1 MAKKEV
7 AEIIMRNVYSYK
19 DPQVREQLESYIL
32 GETNIA
38 PSGNDIRQKMSMY
51 QAYGFENMS
60 CFDENKNFI
69 DNEDG
74 EVLKRYTEL
83 MYKEAPDKL
92 SAQFQL
98 FSGKYSLYK
107 NLGFSKAFI
116 KEDFQK
122 TLLYTTRYWW
132 QTEKE
137 SVNKFIEN
145 YKDIANEY
153 IDEYDKVNGNA
164 AFAAGIILITKLAN
178 ENESSPIEKIG
189 NIFFGKKEK
198 IVEKLERFFYSILK
212 KRLKDKTVKRIL
224 ENDIKDPQID
234 KYYNEF
240 AQIKLVFTSEMHESI
255 LITKIIKEV
264 KMASNII
271 FQGVRIAA
279 MAEPVTFLYIH
290 NNDEQTM
297 KNIEELKLSDK
308 YKLDFCLERISN
320 GYYKYNEKYFY
331 KAIEESM
338 KLSPDYVKSIMKR
351 EIDEEDVMGSVLLSL
366 LLKNNYLTA
375 EEKAAYL
382 RKAENLLIKS
392 YSEMYMNKDVFTCEF
407 PEMGMGDFEFLRE
420 ENAVLNGIKI
430 AESGNAYKHRV
441 EANKISVSALSLIEY
456 STVARNAVEVTLK
469 ITGYMSY
476 LFHFIIN
483 YKCVCPVN
491 TENAYIRLYDKMRIS
506 FEDVCQGYLD
516 YRFSEE
522 ETEKKE
528 FLEFAHKY
536 EKEIYELLKNNSFE
550 IEDLKKF
557 INVLYKENNGFDYVE
572 LTNVFEKK
580 IKSVTSMVEDM
591 LKSKENE
598 VRPKIEELAG
608 AKSKITAD
616 TAMRLI
622 RIWDNDKIEKDLKAM
637 QDISKMVEYIENL
650 YTKTNDKNTPYAKEI
665 DYASVR
671 IKDSEEKISEKVM
684 KYFVSEYI
692 VLKDLYIIKGCKK
705 IQEIV
710 NIYDLRLLMKNIFDM
725 WIAEGSTTKYRN
737 LLLPLALTAGEA
749 QIPMIKK
756 QIDFWAD
763 NSKPGLATFAIQS
776 LCMNGSKMALLT
788 VDSMSR
794 KHKNKRVKRAALEAM
809 DIAAEAMGMSR
820 DELDDIIV
828 PDLGFGKDRTR
839 IFSYGEREFK
849 AVLDDKMEITL
860 FDNTGKQI
868 KSLPKA
874 SSKNNDNEDKAA
886 ECKEELK
893 NIKKQIKIVVESQK
907 LRIAKAV
914 IVGRKWSIEKWKEL
928 FIENPIMNSFATK
941 LVWEETDDKGNIIK
955 TFRYMEDGTFNTVDE
970 EEYELTNGTYILPLH
985 PADIDE
991 EELAAWT
998 EQLEDYEIV
1007 QPVDQL
1013 NIPVYILKDEELEER
1028 EITEFKTKKIYASTF
1043 KSAAN
1048 KLGFNME
1055 FAEYGECCGCTFL
1068 DESSNLKM
1076 FISTN
1081 NFYPGDYSTIISILK
1096 ISFISRESNSEVVLR
1111 KVPKK
1116 LISLAY
1122 LAGKMITEK
1131 AIENREE

>member
-1 MAKKEV
+1 MAKREV
-7 AEIIMRNVYSYK
+7 AEIILRNVYSYK

-92 SAQFQL
+92 STQFQL

-107 NLGFSKAFI
+107 KMGLSKVFV

-122 TLLYTTRYWW
+122 TLLYATRYWW
-132 QTEKE
+132 QTEKDA
-137 SVNKFIEN
+137 VDKFIEN
-145 YKDIANEY
+145 YKDIADEY
-153 IDEYDKVNGNA
+153 INEYDKVNGNA
-164 AFAAGIILITKLAN
+164 AFAVGILLIVKLIN
-178 ENESSPIEKIG
+178 EKNSNPIEKLG

-198 IVEKLERFFYSILK
+198 TVEKLERFFYSILK
-212 KRLKDKTVKRIL
+212 KRIKDKAIKRIL

-234 KYYNEF
+234 QYYNELDP
-240 AQIKLVFTSEMHESI
+240 IKLIFTSEMHEVI
-255 LITKIIKEV
+255 LISRIIKEI
-264 KMASNII
+264 KMTSNII
-271 FQGVRIAA
+271 FQGARIAA
-279 MAEPVTFLYIH
+279 MGEPVTFLYIH

-297 KNIEELKLSDK
+297 KNIAELKLSDK
-308 YKLDFCLERISN
+308 YKLDFCLERISSD
-320 GYYKYNEKYFY
+320 YRYNEKYFY
-331 KAIEESM
+331 KNIEESI
-338 KLSPDYVKSIMKR
+338 KISPEYVKSIMKR
-351 EIDEEDVMGSVLLSL
+351 EIDEEDIMGSILLSL

-382 RKAENLLIKS
+382 RKAENMLIKS
-392 YSEMYMNKDVFTCEF
+392 YKEMYTNQDVYGYEF
-407 PEMGMGDFEFLRE
+407 PEIGMEDFEFLRD
-420 ENAVLNGIKI
+420 ENAALNGIKI
-430 AESGNAYKHRV
+430 SEVGNAYKYRTQ
-441 EANKISVSALSLIEY
+441 ANKINVSALSLIEY
-456 STVARNAVEVTLK
+456 STIARNAVEVSLK
-469 ITGYMSY
+469 IKGYVRY

-483 YKCVCPVN
+483 YKCVCPIN

-536 EKEIYELLKNNSFE
+536 EKEIYELLKDNSFE

-572 LTNVFEKK
+572 LTSVFEKK
-580 IKSVTSMVEDM
+580 IKSITSMVEDI
-591 LKSKENE
+591 LKSKEKE
-598 VRPKIEELAG
+598 VRSKIEELAG

-622 RIWDNDKIEKDLKAM
+622 RIWDNDKIEKDLRNIENIAE
-637 QDISKMVEYIENL
+637 ITEYIENL

-665 DYASVR
+665 DYGSVR

-692 VLKDLYIIKGCKK
+692 VLKDLYIIKGCKR
-705 IQEIV
+705 IQEVV
-710 NIYDLRLLMKNIFDM
+710 NIFDLRLLMKSIFDM
-725 WIAEGSTTKYRN
+725 WVAEGSTTKYRN
-737 LLLPLALTAGEA
+737 ILLPLALTAGEA

-756 QIDFWAD
+756 QIDFWAE

-839 IFSYGEREFK
+839 IFNYGEREFK

-874 SSKNNDNEDKAA
+874 SAKNNDNEDMAA

-914 IVGRKWSIEKWKEL
+914 IVGRKWSIDKWKEL

-955 TFRYMEDGTFNTVDE
+955 TFRYMEDGTFNTVEE
-970 EEYELTNGTYILPLH
+970 EEYEVENGTYILPLH

-1013 NIPVYILKDEELEER
+1013 NIPVYILKDEELEEK
-1028 EITEFKTKKIYASTF
+1028 EISEFKTKKIYASTF

-1068 DESSNLKM
+1068 DESSNLRM

-1081 NFYPGDYSTIISILK
+1081 NFYPGDYSTVISILK

>member
-1 MAKKEV
+1 MAKREI

-32 GETNIA
+32 GETNTA
-38 PSGNDIRQKMSMY
+38 PSGNDIRQKISMY

-92 SAQFQL
+92 SSQFQL

-164 AFAAGIILITKLAN
+164 AFAAGIILITKLTN
-178 ENESSPIEKIG
+178 ENESSPMEKIG

-366 LLKNNYLTA
+366 LLKNNHLTE

-382 RKAENLLIKS
+382 RKAENLIIKL
-392 YSEMYMNKDVFTCEF
+392 YSEMYTNQDVYSYEF
-407 PEMGMGDFEFLRE
+407 PEIGMEDFEFLRD
-420 ENAVLNGIKI
+420 ENAALNGIKI
-430 AESGNAYKHRV
+430 AESGNAYNHRTK
-441 EANKISVSALSLIEY
+441 ANKINVSALSLIEY

-469 ITGYMSY
+469 ITGYISY

-491 TENAYIRLYDKMRIS
+491 TENVYTRLYDKMRIS
-506 FEDVCQGYLD
+506 FEDICQGYLD
-516 YRFSEE
+516 YRFREDE
-522 ETEKKE
+522 IEKKE

-536 EKEIYELLKNNSFE
+536 EKEVYELLKNNSFE

-557 INVLYKENNGFDYVE
+557 IEIFYGENNGFNYVE

-622 RIWDNDKIEKDLKAM
+622 RIWDNDKIEKDLRSMK
-637 QDISKMVEYIENL
+637 DIAEITEYIENL

-665 DYASVR
+665 NYGSVR
-671 IKDSEEKISEKVM
+671 VKDSEEKISEKVM

-705 IQEIV
+705 IQEVV
-710 NIYDLRLLMKNIFDM
+710 NIFDLRLLMKNIFDM
-725 WIAEGSTTKYRN
+725 WVAEGSTTKYRN
-737 LLLPLALTAGEA
+737 ILLPLALTAGET

-756 QIDFWAD
+756 QIDFWAE

-776 LCMNGSKMALLT
+776 LCMNGSKMALLI
-788 VDSMSR
+788 VDNMSR
-794 KHKNKRVKRAALEAM
+794 KHKNKRVKKAALEAM

-839 IFSYGEREFK
+839 IFNYGEREFK

-874 SSKNNDNEDKAA
+874 SAKNNDNEDMAA

-914 IVGRKWSIEKWKEL
+914 IVGRKWSINKWKEL

-1096 ISFISRESNSEVVLR
+1096 ISFISRESNGEVVLR

>member
-1 MAKKEV
+1 MARKEA
-7 AEIIMRNVYSYK
+7 AEIIMRNVYSYNE
-19 DPQVREQLESYIL
+19 PQLRDQLESYIF
-32 GETNIA
+32 GETNTA
-38 PSGNDIRQKMSMY
+38 PSGNDLRKKISIY
-51 QAYGFENMS
+51 QAYGFDQLG

-74 EVLKRYTEL
+74 EVLKRYVEL
-83 MYKEAPDKL
+83 LYKECPDKM
-92 SAQFQL
+92 STQFQV

-107 NLGFSKAFI
+107 KLGFSKAFI

-122 TLLYTTRYWW
+122 MLLYATRYWW

-137 SVNKFIEN
+137 LVNKFIEN
-145 YKDIANEY
+145 YKDIADEY
-153 IDEYDKVNGNA
+153 INEYDKVNGNA
-164 AFAAGIILITKLAN
+164 AFAAGMLLIAKLKK

-189 NIFFGKKEK
+189 NIFFGKKEN

-212 KRLKDKTVKRIL
+212 KRLKDKTVKGIL
-224 ENDIKDPQID
+224 ENDIKDVQIE
-234 KYYNEF
+234 KYYNKLD
-240 AQIKLVFTSEMHESI
+240 QIKLVFTSEMHEVI
-255 LITKIIKEV
+255 LINKIIREV

-279 MAEPVTFLYIH
+279 MAEPVSFLYIP
-290 NNDEQTM
+290 NNEEQTM
-297 KNIEELKLSDK
+297 KNIEGLKLSDK

-320 GYYKYNEKYFY
+320 DYRSNERYFY
-331 KAIEESM
+331 KVIEESM
-338 KLSPDYVKSIMKR
+338 KSSPEYVKSIMKR
-351 EIDEEDVMGSVLLSL
+351 EIDEEDVMGGILLSL
-366 LLKNNYLTA
+366 LIKNNYIDGA
-375 EEKAAYL
+375 EKKEYL
-382 RKAENLLIKS
+382 GKIEDILIKS
-392 YSEMYMNKDVFTCEF
+392 CSEMYTNKEVYEYEF
-407 PEMGMGDFEFLRE
+407 PDVGMEDFEFLRNE
-420 ENAVLNGIKI
+420 KAVLNGIKI
-430 AESGNAYKHRV
+430 SENGNAYKHRIK
-441 EANKISVSALSLIEY
+441 ANKINVSALSLIEY
-456 STVARNAVEVTLK
+456 STVARNAVRVVFK
-469 ITGYMSY
+469 MKGYIRY

-483 YKCVCPVN
+483 YKCVCPV
-491 TENAYIRLYDKMRIS
+491 ENENIYARLYEKLGVS
-506 FEDVCQGYLD
+506 FEDICQGYLD
-516 YRFSEE
+516 YRFREE
-522 ETEKKE
+522 EAEKKE

-536 EKEIYELLKNNSFE
+536 EVEIYELLKNNSFE
-550 IEDLKKF
+550 IDYLKSF
-557 INVLYKENNGFDYVE
+557 INILYKENNGFDYVE

-580 IKSVTSMVEDM
+580 IKSITSMVEDM
-591 LKSKENE
+591 LKSKESE
-598 VRPKIEELAG
+598 VRSKVEELAG

-637 QDISKMVEYIENL
+637 QNINEITEYIENL

-665 DYASVR
+665 DYANVR

-874 SSKNNDNEDKAA
+874 SAKNNDNEDMAA

-907 LRIAKAV
+907 LRMAKAV
-914 IVGRKWSIEKWKEL
+914 IIGRKWSIDKWKEL

-941 LVWEETDDKGNIIK
+941 LVWEEVDDKGNIIK
-955 TFRYMEDGTFNTVDE
+955 TFRYMEDGTFNTVNE
-970 EEYELTNGTYILPLH
+970 EEYELENGTYILPLH

-998 EQLEDYEIV
+998 EQLEDYEII

-1013 NIPVYILKDEELEER
+1013 NIPVYTLKDDELEEKD
-1028 EITEFKTKKIYASTF
+1028 ITEFKTKKIYASTF

-1055 FAEYGECCGCTFL
+1055 FAEYGECCGCTFI
-1068 DESSNLKM
+1068 DESSNIKM

-1096 ISFISRESNSEVVLR
+1096 ISFISRESNSEIVLR

-1122 LAGKMITEK
+1122 LAGNMITEK

>member
-1 MAKKEV
+1 MAKREA

-19 DPQVREQLESYIL
+19 EPQLREQLESYIL
-32 GETNIA
+32 GETNTA
-38 PSGNDIRQKMSMY
+38 PSGNDLRQKISMY
-51 QAYGFENMS
+51 QAYGFDQLG

-83 MYKEAPDKL
+83 LYKECPDKL
-92 SAQFQL
+92 STQFQL

-145 YKDIANEY
+145 YKEIANEY

-164 AFAAGIILITKLAN
+164 AFAAGIILITKLTN
-178 ENESSPIEKIG
+178 ENESSPMEKIG

-224 ENDIKDPQID
+224 ENDIKDSQID

-279 MAEPVTFLYIH
+279 MAEPATFLYVH

-320 GYYKYNEKYFY
+320 DYRYNEKYFY
-331 KAIEESM
+331 KTIEESM

-351 EIDEEDVMGSVLLSL
+351 EIDEEDVMGGILLSL
-366 LLKNNYLTA
+366 LIKNNYIDGA
-375 EEKAAYL
+375 EKKEYL
-382 RKAENLLIKS
+382 GKIENILIKS
-392 YSEMYMNKDVFTCEF
+392 YSEMYTNQDVYGYEF
-407 PEMGMGDFEFLRE
+407 PEIGMEDFEFLRG
-420 ENAVLNGIKI
+420 ENAALNGIKI
-430 AESGNAYKHRV
+430 SEVGNAYKYRTK
-441 EANKISVSALSLIEY
+441 ANKINVSALSLIEY
-456 STVARNAVEVTLK
+456 STVARNAVGVIFK
-469 ITGYMSY
+469 IKGYIRY

-483 YKCVCPVN
+483 YKCVCPVKN
-491 TENAYIRLYDKMRIS
+491 ENIYARLYEKLGVS

-516 YRFSEE
+516 YRFREDE
-522 ETEKKE
+522 IEKKE

-536 EKEIYELLKNNSFE
+536 EAEIYELLKNNFFE
-550 IEDLKKF
+550 IEDLKNF
-557 INVLYKENNGFDYVE
+557 INILYRENNGFNYVE

-598 VRPKIEELAG
+598 VRSKIEELAG

-637 QDISKMVEYIENL
+637 QDISKMIEYIESL

-665 DYASVR
+665 DYANVR

-868 KSLPKA
+868 KSLPKTSA
-874 SSKNNDNEDKAA
+874 KNNDNEDMAA

-893 NIKKQIKIVVESQK
+893 NIKKQIKTVVESQK

-914 IVGRKWSIEKWKEL
+914 IVGRKWSIDKWKEL

-941 LVWEETDDKGNIIK
+941 LVWEEIDDKGNIIK

-970 EEYELTNGTYILPLH
+970 EEYELENGTYILPLH

-998 EQLEDYEIV
+998 EQLEDYEII

-1013 NIPVYILKDEELEER
+1013 NIPVYTLKDEELEEK

-1055 FAEYGECCGCTFL
+1055 FAEYGECCGCTFI
-1068 DESSNLKM
+1068 DESSNIKM

-1081 NFYPGDYSTIISILK
+1081 NFYSGDYSTIISILK
-1096 ISFISRESNSEVVLR
+1096 ISFISRESNSEIVLR

-1122 LAGKMITEK
+1122 LAGNMITEK

>member
-1 MAKKEV
+1 MARKEA
-7 AEIIMRNVYSYK
+7 AEIIMRNVYSYNE
-19 DPQVREQLESYIL
+19 PQLRDQLESYIL
-32 GETNIA
+32 GETNTA
-38 PSGNDIRQKMSMY
+38 PSGNDLRKKISIY
-51 QAYGFENMS
+51 QAYGFDQLG

-74 EVLKRYTEL
+74 EVLKRYVEL
-83 MYKEAPDKL
+83 LYKECPDKM
-92 SAQFQL
+92 STQFQV
-98 FSGKYSLYK
+98 FVGKYSLYK
-107 NLGFSKAFI
+107 KLGFSKAFI

-122 TLLYTTRYWW
+122 MLLYATRYWW

-137 SVNKFIEN
+137 LVNKFIEN
-145 YKDIANEY
+145 YKDIADEY
-153 IDEYDKVNGNA
+153 INEYDKVNGNA
-164 AFAAGIILITKLAN
+164 AFAAGMLLIAKLKK

-189 NIFFGKKEK
+189 NIFFGKKEN

-212 KRLKDKTVKRIL
+212 KRLKDKTVKGIL
-224 ENDIKDPQID
+224 ENDIKDVQIE
-234 KYYNEF
+234 KYYNKLD
-240 AQIKLVFTSEMHESI
+240 QIKLVFTSEMHEVI
-255 LITKIIKEV
+255 LINKIIREV

-279 MAEPVTFLYIH
+279 MAEPVSFLYIP
-290 NNDEQTM
+290 NNEEQTM
-297 KNIEELKLSDK
+297 KNIEGLKLSDK

-320 GYYKYNEKYFY
+320 DYRSNERYFY
-331 KAIEESM
+331 KVIEESM
-338 KLSPDYVKSIMKR
+338 KSSPEYVKSIMKR
-351 EIDEEDVMGSVLLSL
+351 EIDEEDVMGGILLSL
-366 LLKNNYLTA
+366 LIKNNYIDGA
-375 EEKAAYL
+375 EKKEYL
-382 RKAENLLIKS
+382 GKIEDILIKS
-392 YSEMYMNKDVFTCEF
+392 CSEMYTNKEVYEYEF
-407 PEMGMGDFEFLRE
+407 PDVGMEDFEFLRNE
-420 ENAVLNGIKI
+420 KAVLNGIKI
-430 AESGNAYKHRV
+430 SENGNAYKHRV
-441 EANKISVSALSLIEY
+441 KANKINVSALSLIEY
-456 STVARNAVEVTLK
+456 STVARNAVRVVFK
-469 ITGYMSY
+469 MKGYIRY

-483 YKCVCPVN
+483 YKCVCPV
-491 TENAYIRLYDKMRIS
+491 ENENIYARLYEKLGVS
-506 FEDVCQGYLD
+506 FEDICQGYLD
-516 YRFSEE
+516 YRFREE
-522 ETEKKE
+522 EAEKKE

-536 EKEIYELLKNNSFE
+536 EAEIYELLKNNSFE
-550 IEDLKKF
+550 IDYLKSF
-557 INVLYKENNGFDYVE
+557 INILYKENNGFDYVE

-580 IKSVTSMVEDM
+580 IKSITSMVEDM
-591 LKSKENE
+591 LKSKESE
-598 VRPKIEELAG
+598 VRSKVEELAG

-637 QDISKMVEYIENL
+637 QNINEITEYIENL

-665 DYASVR
+665 DYANVR

-874 SSKNNDNEDKAA
+874 SAKNNDNEDMAA

-907 LRIAKAV
+907 LRMAKAV
-914 IVGRKWSIEKWKEL
+914 IIGRKWSIDKWKEL

-941 LVWEETDDKGNIIK
+941 LVWEEVDDKGNIIK

-970 EEYELTNGTYILPLH
+970 EEYELENGTYILPLH

-998 EQLEDYEIV
+998 EQLEDYEII

-1013 NIPVYILKDEELEER
+1013 NIPVYTLKDDELEEKD
-1028 EITEFKTKKIYASTF
+1028 ITEFKTKKIYASTF
-1043 KSAAN
+1043 KSATN

-1055 FAEYGECCGCTFL
+1055 FAEYGECYGCSFI
-1068 DESSNLKM
+1068 DESSNIKM

-1122 LAGKMITEK
+1122 LAGNMITEK

>member
-1 MAKKEV
+1 MAKREA

-19 DPQVREQLESYIL
+19 EPQLREQLESYIL
-32 GETNIA
+32 GETNTA
-38 PSGNDIRQKMSMY
+38 PSGNDLRQKISMY
-51 QAYGFENMS
+51 QAYGFDQLG

-83 MYKEAPDKL
+83 LYKECPDKL
-92 SAQFQL
+92 STQFQL

-145 YKDIANEY
+145 YKEIANEY

-164 AFAAGIILITKLAN
+164 AFAAGIILITKLTN
-178 ENESSPIEKIG
+178 ENESSPMEKIG

-224 ENDIKDPQID
+224 ENDIKDSQID

-279 MAEPVTFLYIH
+279 MAEPATFLYVH

-320 GYYKYNEKYFY
+320 DYRYNEKYFY
-331 KAIEESM
+331 KTIEESM

-351 EIDEEDVMGSVLLSL
+351 EIDEEDVMGGILLSL
-366 LLKNNYLTA
+366 LIKNNYIDGA
-375 EEKAAYL
+375 EKKEYL
-382 RKAENLLIKS
+382 GKIENILIKS
-392 YSEMYMNKDVFTCEF
+392 YSEMYTNQDVYGYEF
-407 PEMGMGDFEFLRE
+407 PEIGMEDFEFLRG
-420 ENAVLNGIKI
+420 ENAALNGIKI
-430 AESGNAYKHRV
+430 SEVGNAYKYRTK
-441 EANKISVSALSLIEY
+441 ANKINVSALSLIEY
-456 STVARNAVEVTLK
+456 STVARNAVGVIFK
-469 ITGYMSY
+469 IKGYIRY

-483 YKCVCPVN
+483 YKCVCPVKN
-491 TENAYIRLYDKMRIS
+491 ENIYARLYEKLGVS

-516 YRFSEE
+516 YRFREDE
-522 ETEKKE
+522 IEKKE

-536 EKEIYELLKNNSFE
+536 EAEIYELLKNNFFE
-550 IEDLKKF
+550 IEDLKNF
-557 INVLYKENNGFDYVE
+557 INILYRENNGFNYVE

-598 VRPKIEELAG
+598 VRSKIEELAG

-637 QDISKMVEYIENL
+637 QDISKMIEYIESL

-665 DYASVR
+665 DYANVR

-868 KSLPKA
+868 KSLPKTSA
-874 SSKNNDNEDKAA
+874 KNNDNEDMAA

-893 NIKKQIKIVVESQK
+893 NIKKQIKTVVESQK

-914 IVGRKWSIEKWKEL
+914 IVGRKWSIDKWKEL

-941 LVWEETDDKGNIIK
+941 LVWEEIDDKGNIIK

-970 EEYELTNGTYILPLH
+970 EEYELENGTYILPLH

-998 EQLEDYEIV
+998 EQLEDYEII

-1013 NIPVYILKDEELEER
+1013 NIPVYTLKDEELEEK

-1055 FAEYGECCGCTFL
+1055 FAEYGECCGCTFI
-1068 DESSNLKM
+1068 DESSNIKM

-1081 NFYPGDYSTIISILK
+1081 NFYSGDYSTIINILK
-1096 ISFISRESNSEVVLR
+1096 ISFISRESNNEIVLR

-1122 LAGKMITEK
+1122 LAGNMITEK

>member
-1 MAKKEV
+1 M
-7 AEIIMRNVYSYK
+7 
-19 DPQVREQLESYIL
+19 
-32 GETNIA
+32 
-38 PSGNDIRQKMSMY
+38 
-51 QAYGFENMS
+51 
-60 CFDENKNFI
+60 
-69 DNEDG
+69 
-74 EVLKRYTEL
+74 
-83 MYKEAPDKL
+83 
-92 SAQFQL
+92 
-98 FSGKYSLYK
+98 
-107 NLGFSKAFI
+107 
-116 KEDFQK
+116 
-122 TLLYTTRYWW
+122 
-132 QTEKE
+132 
-137 SVNKFIEN
+137 
-145 YKDIANEY
+145 
-153 IDEYDKVNGNA
+153 
-164 AFAAGIILITKLAN
+164 
-178 ENESSPIEKIG
+178 
-189 NIFFGKKEK
+189 
-198 IVEKLERFFYSILK
+198 
-212 KRLKDKTVKRIL
+212 
-224 ENDIKDPQID
+224 ENDIKDVQIE
-234 KYYNEF
+234 KYYNKLD
-240 AQIKLVFTSEMHESI
+240 QIKLVFTSEMHEVI
-255 LITKIIKEV
+255 LINKIIREV

-279 MAEPVTFLYIH
+279 MAEPVSFLYIP
-290 NNDEQTM
+290 NNEEQTM
-297 KNIEELKLSDK
+297 KNIEGLKLSDK

-320 GYYKYNEKYFY
+320 DYRSNERYFY
-331 KAIEESM
+331 KVIEESM
-338 KLSPDYVKSIMKR
+338 KSSPEYVKSIMKR
-351 EIDEEDVMGSVLLSL
+351 EIDEEDVMGGILLSL
-366 LLKNNYLTA
+366 LIKNNYIDGA
-375 EEKAAYL
+375 EKKEYL
-382 RKAENLLIKS
+382 GKIEDILIKS
-392 YSEMYMNKDVFTCEF
+392 CSEMYTNKEVYEYEF
-407 PEMGMGDFEFLRE
+407 PDVGMEDFEFLRNE
-420 ENAVLNGIKI
+420 KAMLNGIKI
-430 AESGNAYKHRV
+430 SENGNAYKHRV
-441 EANKISVSALSLIEY
+441 KANKINVSALSLIEY
-456 STVARNAVEVTLK
+456 STVARNAVRVVFK
-469 ITGYMSY
+469 MKGYIRY

-483 YKCVCPVN
+483 YKCVCPV
-491 TENAYIRLYDKMRIS
+491 ENENIYARLYVKLGVS
-506 FEDVCQGYLD
+506 FEDICQGYLD
-516 YRFSEE
+516 YRFREE
-522 ETEKKE
+522 EAEKKE

-536 EKEIYELLKNNSFE
+536 EAEIYELLKNNSFE
-550 IEDLKKF
+550 IDYLKSF
-557 INVLYKENNGFDYVE
+557 INILYKENNGFDYVE

-580 IKSVTSMVEDM
+580 IKSITSMVEDM
-591 LKSKENE
+591 LKSKESE
-598 VRPKIEELAG
+598 VRSKVEELAG

-637 QDISKMVEYIENL
+637 QNINEITEYIENL

-665 DYASVR
+665 DYANVR

-874 SSKNNDNEDKAA
+874 SAKNNDNEDMAA

-907 LRIAKAV
+907 LRMAKAV
-914 IVGRKWSIEKWKEL
+914 IIGRKWSIDKWKEL

-941 LVWEETDDKGNIIK
+941 LVWEEVDDKGNIIK

-970 EEYELTNGTYILPLH
+970 EEYELENGTYILPLH

-998 EQLEDYEIV
+998 EQLEDYEII

-1013 NIPVYILKDEELEER
+1013 NIPVYTLKDDELEEKD
-1028 EITEFKTKKIYASTF
+1028 ITEFKTKKIYASTF
-1043 KSAAN
+1043 KSATN

-1055 FAEYGECCGCTFL
+1055 FAEYGECYGCSFI
-1068 DESSNLKM
+1068 DESSNIKM

-1122 LAGKMITEK
+1122 LAGNMITEK

>member
-1 MAKKEV
+1 MAKREA

-19 DPQVREQLESYIL
+19 EPQLREQLESYIL
-32 GETNIA
+32 GETNTA
-38 PSGNDIRQKMSMY
+38 PSGNDLRQKISMY
-51 QAYGFENMS
+51 QAYGFDQLG

-83 MYKEAPDKL
+83 LYKECPDKL
-92 SAQFQL
+92 STQFQL

-145 YKDIANEY
+145 YKEIANEY

-164 AFAAGIILITKLAN
+164 AFAAGIILITKLTN
-178 ENESSPIEKIG
+178 ENESSPMEKIG

-198 IVEKLERFFYSILK
+198 IVEKLERFFYSSLK

-224 ENDIKDPQID
+224 ENDIKDSQID

-279 MAEPVTFLYIH
+279 MAEPATFLYVH

-320 GYYKYNEKYFY
+320 DYRYNEKYFY
-331 KAIEESM
+331 KTIEESM

-351 EIDEEDVMGSVLLSL
+351 EIDEEDVMGGILLSL
-366 LLKNNYLTA
+366 LIKNNYIDGA
-375 EEKAAYL
+375 EKKEYL
-382 RKAENLLIKS
+382 GKIENILIKS
-392 YSEMYMNKDVFTCEF
+392 YSEMYTNQDVYGYEF
-407 PEMGMGDFEFLRE
+407 PEIGMEDFEFLRG
-420 ENAVLNGIKI
+420 ENAALNGIKI
-430 AESGNAYKHRV
+430 SEVGNAYKYRTK
-441 EANKISVSALSLIEY
+441 ANKINVSALSLIEY
-456 STVARNAVEVTLK
+456 STVARNAVGVIFK
-469 ITGYMSY
+469 IKGYIRY

-483 YKCVCPVN
+483 YKCVCPVKN
-491 TENAYIRLYDKMRIS
+491 ENIYARLYEKLGVS

-516 YRFSEE
+516 YRFREDE
-522 ETEKKE
+522 IEKKE

-536 EKEIYELLKNNSFE
+536 EAEIYELLKNNFFE
-550 IEDLKKF
+550 IEDLKNF
-557 INVLYKENNGFDYVE
+557 INILYRENNGFNYVE

-598 VRPKIEELAG
+598 VRSKIEELAG

-637 QDISKMVEYIENL
+637 QDISKMIEYIESL

-665 DYASVR
+665 DYANVR

-868 KSLPKA
+868 KSLPKTSA
-874 SSKNNDNEDKAA
+874 KNNDNEDMAA

-893 NIKKQIKIVVESQK
+893 NIKKQIKTVVESQK

-914 IVGRKWSIEKWKEL
+914 IVGRKWSIDKWKEL

-941 LVWEETDDKGNIIK
+941 LVWEEIDDKGNIIK

-970 EEYELTNGTYILPLH
+970 EEYELENGTYILPLH

-998 EQLEDYEIV
+998 EQLEDYEII

-1013 NIPVYILKDEELEER
+1013 NIPVYTLKDEELEEK

-1055 FAEYGECCGCTFL
+1055 FAEYGECCGCTFI
-1068 DESSNLKM
+1068 DESSNIKM

-1081 NFYPGDYSTIISILK
+1081 NFYSGDYSTIISILK
-1096 ISFISRESNSEVVLR
+1096 ISFISRESNSEIVLR

-1122 LAGKMITEK
+1122 LAGNMITEK

>member
-1 MAKKEV
+1 MK
-7 AEIIMRNVYSYK
+7 
-19 DPQVREQLESYIL
+19 
-32 GETNIA
+32 
-38 PSGNDIRQKMSMY
+38 
-51 QAYGFENMS
+51 
-60 CFDENKNFI
+60 
-69 DNEDG
+69 
-74 EVLKRYTEL
+74 
-83 MYKEAPDKL
+83 
-92 SAQFQL
+92 
-98 FSGKYSLYK
+98 
-107 NLGFSKAFI
+107 
-116 KEDFQK
+116 
-122 TLLYTTRYWW
+122 
-132 QTEKE
+132 
-137 SVNKFIEN
+137 
-145 YKDIANEY
+145 
-153 IDEYDKVNGNA
+153 
-164 AFAAGIILITKLAN
+164 
-178 ENESSPIEKIG
+178 SSPE
-189 NIFFGKKEK
+189 
-198 IVEKLERFFYSILK
+198 
-212 KRLKDKTVKRIL
+212 
-224 ENDIKDPQID
+224 
-234 KYYNEF
+234 
-240 AQIKLVFTSEMHESI
+240 
-255 LITKIIKEV
+255 
-264 KMASNII
+264 
-271 FQGVRIAA
+271 
-279 MAEPVTFLYIH
+279 
-290 NNDEQTM
+290 
-297 KNIEELKLSDK
+297 
-308 YKLDFCLERISN
+308 
-320 GYYKYNEKYFY
+320 
-331 KAIEESM
+331 
-338 KLSPDYVKSIMKR
+338 YVKSIMKR
-351 EIDEEDVMGSVLLSL
+351 EIDEEDVMGGILLSL
-366 LLKNNYLTA
+366 LIKNNYIDGA
-375 EEKAAYL
+375 EKKEYL
-382 RKAENLLIKS
+382 GKIEDILIKS
-392 YSEMYMNKDVFTCEF
+392 CSEMYTNKEVYEYEF
-407 PEMGMGDFEFLRE
+407 PDVGMEDFEFLRNE
-420 ENAVLNGIKI
+420 KAVLNGIKI
-430 AESGNAYKHRV
+430 SENGNAYKHRV
-441 EANKISVSALSLIEY
+441 KANKINVSALSLIEY
-456 STVARNAVEVTLK
+456 STVARNAVRVVFK
-469 ITGYMSY
+469 MKGYIRY

-483 YKCVCPVN
+483 YKCVCPAKN
-491 TENAYIRLYDKMRIS
+491 ENIYARLYEKLGIS
-506 FEDVCQGYLD
+506 FEDICQGYLD
-516 YRFSEE
+516 YRFREE
-522 ETEKKE
+522 EAEKKE

-536 EKEIYELLKNNSFE
+536 EAEIYELLKNNSFE
-550 IEDLKKF
+550 IDYLKSF
-557 INVLYKENNGFDYVE
+557 INILYKENNGFDYVE

-580 IKSVTSMVEDM
+580 IKSITSMVEDM

-598 VRPKIEELAG
+598 VRSKVEELAG

-637 QDISKMVEYIENL
+637 QNINEITEYIENL

-665 DYASVR
+665 DYANVR

-849 AVLDDKMEITL
+849 AILDDKMEITL
-860 FDNTGKQI
+860 FDNNGKQI

-874 SSKNNDNEDKAA
+874 SAKNNDNEDMAA

-907 LRIAKAV
+907 LRMAKAV
-914 IVGRKWSIEKWKEL
+914 IIGRKWSIDKWKEL

-941 LVWEETDDKGNIIK
+941 LVWEEVDDKGNIIK

-970 EEYELTNGTYILPLH
+970 EEYELENGTYILPLH

-998 EQLEDYEIV
+998 EQLEDYEII

-1013 NIPVYILKDEELEER
+1013 NIPVYTLKDDELEEKD
-1028 EITEFKTKKIYASTF
+1028 ITEFKTKKIYASTF

-1055 FAEYGECCGCTFL
+1055 FAEYGECCGCTFI
-1068 DESSNLKM
+1068 DESSNIKM

-1096 ISFISRESNSEVVLR
+1096 ISFISRESNSEIVLR

-1122 LAGKMITEK
+1122 LAGNMITEK

>member
-1 MAKKEV
+1 M
-7 AEIIMRNVYSYK
+7 
-19 DPQVREQLESYIL
+19 
-32 GETNIA
+32 
-38 PSGNDIRQKMSMY
+38 
-51 QAYGFENMS
+51 
-60 CFDENKNFI
+60 
-69 DNEDG
+69 
-74 EVLKRYTEL
+74 
-83 MYKEAPDKL
+83 
-92 SAQFQL
+92 
-98 FSGKYSLYK
+98 
-107 NLGFSKAFI
+107 
-116 KEDFQK
+116 
-122 TLLYTTRYWW
+122 LLYATRYWW

-137 SVNKFIEN
+137 LVNKFIEN
-145 YKDIANEY
+145 YKDIADEY
-153 IDEYDKVNGNA
+153 INEYDKVNGNA
-164 AFAAGIILITKLAN
+164 AFAAGMLLIAKLKK

-189 NIFFGKKEK
+189 NIFFGKKEN

-212 KRLKDKTVKRIL
+212 KRLKDKTVKGIL
-224 ENDIKDPQID
+224 ENDIKDVQIE
-234 KYYNEF
+234 KYYNKLD
-240 AQIKLVFTSEMHESI
+240 QIKLVFTSEMHEVI
-255 LITKIIKEV
+255 LINKIIREV

-279 MAEPVTFLYIH
+279 MAEPVSFLYIP
-290 NNDEQTM
+290 NNEEQTM
-297 KNIEELKLSDK
+297 KNIEGLKLSDK

-320 GYYKYNEKYFY
+320 DYRSNERYFY
-331 KAIEESM
+331 KVIEESM
-338 KLSPDYVKSIMKR
+338 KSSPEYVKSIMKR
-351 EIDEEDVMGSVLLSL
+351 EIDEEDVMGGILLSL
-366 LLKNNYLTA
+366 LIKNNYIDGA
-375 EEKAAYL
+375 EKKEYL
-382 RKAENLLIKS
+382 GKIEDILIKS
-392 YSEMYMNKDVFTCEF
+392 CSEMYTNKEVYEYEF
-407 PEMGMGDFEFLRE
+407 PDVGMEDFEFLRNE
-420 ENAVLNGIKI
+420 KAVLNGIKI
-430 AESGNAYKHRV
+430 SENGNAYKHRIK
-441 EANKISVSALSLIEY
+441 ANKINVSALSLIEY
-456 STVARNAVEVTLK
+456 STVARNAVRVVFK
-469 ITGYMSY
+469 MKGYIRY

-483 YKCVCPVN
+483 YKCVCPV
-491 TENAYIRLYDKMRIS
+491 ENENIYARLYEKLGVS
-506 FEDVCQGYLD
+506 FEDICQGYLD
-516 YRFSEE
+516 YRFREE
-522 ETEKKE
+522 EAEKKE

-536 EKEIYELLKNNSFE
+536 EVEIYELLKNNSFE
-550 IEDLKKF
+550 IDYLKSF
-557 INVLYKENNGFDYVE
+557 INILYKENNGFDYVE

-580 IKSVTSMVEDM
+580 IKSITSMVEDM

-598 VRPKIEELAG
+598 VRSKVEELAG

-637 QDISKMVEYIENL
+637 QNINEITEYIENL

-665 DYASVR
+665 DYANVR

-874 SSKNNDNEDKAA
+874 SAKNNDNEDMAA

-907 LRIAKAV
+907 LRMAKAV
-914 IVGRKWSIEKWKEL
+914 IIGRKWSIDKWKEL

-941 LVWEETDDKGNIIK
+941 LVWEEVDDKGNIIK

-970 EEYELTNGTYILPLH
+970 EEYELENGTYILPLH

-1013 NIPVYILKDEELEER
+1013 NIPVYTLKDDELEEKD
-1028 EITEFKTKKIYASTF
+1028 ITEFKTKKIYASTF

-1055 FAEYGECCGCTFL
+1055 FAEYGECCGCTFI
-1068 DESSNLKM
+1068 DESSNIKM

-1096 ISFISRESNSEVVLR
+1096 ISFISRESNSEIVLR

-1122 LAGKMITEK
+1122 LAGNMITEK

>member
-1 MAKKEV
+1 M
-7 AEIIMRNVYSYK
+7 
-19 DPQVREQLESYIL
+19 
-32 GETNIA
+32 
-38 PSGNDIRQKMSMY
+38 
-51 QAYGFENMS
+51 
-60 CFDENKNFI
+60 
-69 DNEDG
+69 
-74 EVLKRYTEL
+74 
-83 MYKEAPDKL
+83 
-92 SAQFQL
+92 
-98 FSGKYSLYK
+98 
-107 NLGFSKAFI
+107 
-116 KEDFQK
+116 
-122 TLLYTTRYWW
+122 LLYATRYWW

-137 SVNKFIEN
+137 LVNKFIEN
-145 YKDIANEY
+145 YKDIADEY
-153 IDEYDKVNGNA
+153 INEYDKVNGNA
-164 AFAAGIILITKLAN
+164 AFAAGMLLIAKLKK

-189 NIFFGKKEK
+189 NIFFGKKEN

-212 KRLKDKTVKRIL
+212 KRLKDKTVKGIL
-224 ENDIKDPQID
+224 ENDIKDVQIE
-234 KYYNEF
+234 KYYNKLD
-240 AQIKLVFTSEMHESI
+240 QIKLVFTSEMHEVI
-255 LITKIIKEV
+255 LINKIIREV

-279 MAEPVTFLYIH
+279 MAEPVSFLYIP
-290 NNDEQTM
+290 NNEEQTM
-297 KNIEELKLSDK
+297 KNIEGLKLSDK

-320 GYYKYNEKYFY
+320 DYRSNERYFY
-331 KAIEESM
+331 KVIEESM
-338 KLSPDYVKSIMKR
+338 KSSPEYVKSIMKR
-351 EIDEEDVMGSVLLSL
+351 EIDEEDVMGGILLSL
-366 LLKNNYLTA
+366 LIKNNYIDGA
-375 EEKAAYL
+375 EKKEYL
-382 RKAENLLIKS
+382 GKIEDILIKS
-392 YSEMYMNKDVFTCEF
+392 CSEMYTNKEVYEYEF
-407 PEMGMGDFEFLRE
+407 PDVGMEDFEFLRNE
-420 ENAVLNGIKI
+420 KAMLNGIKI
-430 AESGNAYKHRV
+430 SENGNAYKHRIK
-441 EANKISVSALSLIEY
+441 ANKINVSALSLIEY
-456 STVARNAVEVTLK
+456 STVARNAVRVVFK
-469 ITGYMSY
+469 MKGYIRY

-483 YKCVCPVN
+483 YKCVCPV
-491 TENAYIRLYDKMRIS
+491 ENENIYARLYEKLGVS
-506 FEDVCQGYLD
+506 FEDICQGYLD
-516 YRFSEE
+516 YRFREE
-522 ETEKKE
+522 EAEKKE

-536 EKEIYELLKNNSFE
+536 EAEIYELLKNNSFE
-550 IEDLKKF
+550 IDYLKSF
-557 INVLYKENNGFDYVE
+557 INILYKENNGFDYVE

-580 IKSVTSMVEDM
+580 IKSITSMVEDM
-591 LKSKENE
+591 LKSKESE
-598 VRPKIEELAG
+598 VRSKVEELAG

-637 QDISKMVEYIENL
+637 QNINEITEYIENL

-665 DYASVR
+665 DYANVR

-874 SSKNNDNEDKAA
+874 SAKNNDNEDMAA

-907 LRIAKAV
+907 LRMAKAV
-914 IVGRKWSIEKWKEL
+914 IIGRKWSIDKWKEL

-941 LVWEETDDKGNIIK
+941 LVWEEVDDKGNIIK

-970 EEYELTNGTYILPLH
+970 EEYELENGTYILPLH

-998 EQLEDYEIV
+998 EQLEDYEII

-1013 NIPVYILKDEELEER
+1013 NIPVYTLKDDELEEKD
-1028 EITEFKTKKIYASTF
+1028 ITEFKTKKIYASTF
-1043 KSAAN
+1043 KSATN

-1055 FAEYGECCGCTFL
+1055 FAEYGECYGCSFI
-1068 DESSNLKM
+1068 DESSNIKM

-1122 LAGKMITEK
+1122 LAGNMITEK

>member
-1 MAKKEV
+1 MAKREA

-19 DPQVREQLESYIL
+19 EPQLREQLESYIL
-32 GETNIA
+32 GETNTA
-38 PSGNDIRQKMSMY
+38 PSGNDLRQKISMY
-51 QAYGFENMS
+51 QAYGFDQLG

-83 MYKEAPDKL
+83 LYKECPDKL
-92 SAQFQL
+92 STQFQL

-107 NLGFSKAFI
+107 NLGFTKVFI

-122 TLLYTTRYWW
+122 TLLYITRYWW

-145 YKDIANEY
+145 YKEIANEY
-153 IDEYDKVNGNA
+153 VDEYDKVNGNA
-164 AFAAGIILITKLAN
+164 AFAAGIILITKLTN
-178 ENESSPIEKIG
+178 ENESSPMEKIG

-198 IVEKLERFFYSILK
+198 IVEKLERFFYSLLK
-212 KRLKDKTVKRIL
+212 KRLKDKTIKRIL
-224 ENDIKDPQID
+224 ENDIKDPQIE

-240 AQIKLVFTSEMHESI
+240 PQIKLVFTSEMHESI

-279 MAEPVTFLYIH
+279 MGEPTSFLYVH

-308 YKLDFCLERISN
+308 YKLDLCLERISN
-320 GYYKYNEKYFY
+320 DYRYNEKYFY
-331 KAIEESM
+331 KTIEESM
-338 KLSPDYVKSIMKR
+338 KLSLDYVKSIMKR
-351 EIDEEDVMGSVLLSL
+351 EIDEEDVMGGILLSL
-366 LLKNNYLTA
+366 LIKNNYIDGA
-375 EEKAAYL
+375 EKKEYL
-382 RKAENLLIKS
+382 DKIENILIKS
-392 YSEMYMNKDVFTCEF
+392 YSEMYTNNDVYGYEF
-407 PEMGMGDFEFLRE
+407 PEIGMEDFEFLRNE
-420 ENAVLNGIKI
+420 KAVLDGIKI
-430 AESGNAYKHRV
+430 SEIGNAYKYRIK
-441 EANKISVSALSLIEY
+441 ANKVNVSALSLIEY
-456 STVARNAVEVTLK
+456 STVARNAVGVIFK
-469 ITGYMSY
+469 IKGYTRY
-476 LFHFIIN
+476 FFHFIAN
-483 YKCVCPVN
+483 YKCTCPVKN
-491 TENAYIRLYDKMRIS
+491 ENIYMRLYEKLGIS
-506 FEDVCQGYLD
+506 FEDICQEYLD
-516 YRFSEE
+516 YRFREDE
-522 ETEKKE
+522 AEKKE

-536 EKEIYELLKNNSFE
+536 EAEIYELLKNNSFE
-550 IEDLKKF
+550 IEDLKNF
-557 INVLYKENNGFDYVE
+557 INILYKENNGFNYVE

-580 IKSVTSMVEDM
+580 IKSITSMVEDM

-616 TAMRLI
+616 TAMLLI
-622 RIWDNDKIEKDLKAM
+622 RVWDNDKIEKDLKAM
-637 QDISKMVEYIENL
+637 EDISKMVEYIESL

-665 DYASVR
+665 DYANVR

-710 NIYDLRLLMKNIFDM
+710 NIYDLRLLIKNIFDM
-725 WIAEGSTTKYRN
+725 WVAEGSTAKYKN
-737 LLLPLALTAGEA
+737 LLLPLALTAGGT

-788 VDSMSR
+788 VDSMSK

-809 DIAAEAMGMSR
+809 DIAAEAMGISR

-849 AVLDDKMEITL
+849 AVLADKMEIAL

-874 SSKNNDNEDKAA
+874 SAKNNDNEDMVA

-893 NIKKQIKIVVESQK
+893 NIKKQIKTVVESQK

-914 IVGRKWSIEKWKEL
+914 IVGRKWSIDKWKEL

-941 LVWEETDDKGNIIK
+941 LVWEEIDDKGNIIK

-970 EEYELTNGTYILPLH
+970 EEYELENGTYILPLH

-998 EQLEDYEIV
+998 EQLEDYEII

-1013 NIPVYILKDEELEER
+1013 NIPVYTLKDEELEEK
-1028 EITEFKTKKIYASTF
+1028 EITEFKTKKIYTSTF

-1055 FAEYGECCGCTFL
+1055 FTEYGECCGCTFL
-1068 DESSNLKM
+1068 DESSNLKI

-1081 NFYPGDYSTIISILK
+1081 NFYSGDYSTIISILK

>member
-1 MAKKEV
+1 MARKEA

-19 DPQVREQLESYIL
+19 EPQLKEQIESYIL
-32 GETNIA
+32 GETNTA
-38 PSGNDIRQKMSMY
+38 PSGNDLRQKISMY
-51 QAYGFENMS
+51 QAYGFDQLG

-83 MYKEAPDKL
+83 LYKECPDKL
-92 SAQFQL
+92 STQFQL

-107 NLGFSKAFI
+107 KLGFSKAFI

-137 SVNKFIEN
+137 SVDKFIEN
-145 YKDIANEY
+145 YKDIADEY
-153 IDEYDKVNGNA
+153 INEYDKVNGNA
-164 AFAAGIILITKLAN
+164 AFAAGIILITKLVN
-178 ENESSPIEKIG
+178 ENESTPMEKIG

-198 IVEKLERFFYSILK
+198 VVEKLERFFYSILK

-224 ENDIKDPQID
+224 ENDIRDTQID
-234 KYYNEF
+234 KYYNEVV
-240 AQIKLVFTSEMHESI
+240 QIKLVFTSEMHETI
-255 LITKIIKEV
+255 LINKIIKEI

-271 FQGVRIAA
+271 FQGIRIAA
-279 MAEPVTFLYIH
+279 MAEPVTFLYVH

-320 GYYKYNEKYFY
+320 DYRHNEKYFY
-331 KAIEESM
+331 KVIEESM

-351 EIDEEDVMGSVLLSL
+351 EIDEEDIMGGILLSL
-366 LLKNNYLTA
+366 LIKNNYIDGA
-375 EEKAAYL
+375 EKKEYL
-382 RKAENLLIKS
+382 GKIENLLIKS
-392 YSEMYMNKDVFTCEF
+392 YSEIYTNKEVYGYEF
-407 PEMGMGDFEFLRE
+407 PEIGMEDFEFLRNE
-420 ENAVLNGIKI
+420 KAVLDGIKI
-430 AESGNAYKHRV
+430 SESGSAYKYRAK
-441 EANKISVSALSLIEY
+441 ANKINVSALSLIEY
-456 STVARNAVEVTLK
+456 STVARNAVGVIFK
-469 ITGYMSY
+469 MKGYIRY

-483 YKCVCPVN
+483 YKCVCPVKN
-491 TENAYIRLYDKMRIS
+491 ENVYTRLYEKLGVS
-506 FEDVCQGYLD
+506 FEDICQGYLD
-516 YRFSEE
+516 YRFREDAI
-522 ETEKKE
+522 EKDE

-536 EKEIYELLKNNSFE
+536 EKEIYELLKNNFFE
-550 IEDLKKF
+550 IESLKDF
-557 INVLYKENNGFDYVE
+557 INILYKENNGFDYVE

-598 VRPKIEELAG
+598 VRSKIEELAG

-637 QDISKMVEYIENL
+637 EDINKVTEYIENL

-665 DYASVR
+665 DYGNVR

-737 LLLPLALTAGEA
+737 LLLPLALTAGET

-756 QIDFWAD
+756 QIDFWAE

-794 KHKNKRVKRAALEAM
+794 KHKNKRVKKAALEAM

-874 SSKNNDNEDKAA
+874 SAKNNDNEDMAA

-893 NIKKQIKIVVESQK
+893 NIKKQIKIVIESQK

-914 IVGRKWSIEKWKEL
+914 IIGRKWSIDKWKEL

-941 LVWEETDDKGNIIK
+941 LVWEEADSKGNIIK

-970 EEYELTNGTYILPLH
+970 EEYKLENGTYILPLH

-1013 NIPVYILKDEELEER
+1013 NIPVYTLKDEELEEK

-1055 FAEYGECCGCTFL
+1055 FAEYGECCGCTFI
-1068 DESSNLKM
+1068 DESSNIKM

-1096 ISFISRESNSEVVLR
+1096 ISFISRESNSEIILR

-1122 LAGKMITEK
+1122 LAGNMITEK

>member
-1 MAKKEV
+1 MAKREA

-19 DPQVREQLESYIL
+19 EPQLREQLESYIL
-32 GETNIA
+32 GETNTA
-38 PSGNDIRQKMSMY
+38 PSGNDLRQKISMY
-51 QAYGFENMS
+51 QAYGFDQLG

-83 MYKEAPDKL
+83 LYKECPDKL
-92 SAQFQL
+92 STQFQL

-145 YKDIANEY
+145 YKEIANEY

-164 AFAAGIILITKLAN
+164 AFAAGIILITKLTN
-178 ENESSPIEKIG
+178 ENESSPMEKIG

-224 ENDIKDPQID
+224 ENDIKDSQID

-279 MAEPVTFLYIH
+279 MAEPATFLYVH

-320 GYYKYNEKYFY
+320 DYRYNEKYFY
-331 KAIEESM
+331 KTIEESM

-351 EIDEEDVMGSVLLSL
+351 EIDEEDVMGGILLSL
-366 LLKNNYLTA
+366 LIKNNYIDGA
-375 EEKAAYL
+375 EKKEYL
-382 RKAENLLIKS
+382 GKIENILIKS
-392 YSEMYMNKDVFTCEF
+392 YSEMYTNQDVYGYEF
-407 PEMGMGDFEFLRE
+407 PEIGMEDFEFLRG
-420 ENAVLNGIKI
+420 ENAALNGIKI
-430 AESGNAYKHRV
+430 SEVGNAYKYRTK
-441 EANKISVSALSLIEY
+441 ANKINVSALSLIEY
-456 STVARNAVEVTLK
+456 STVARNAVGVIFK
-469 ITGYMSY
+469 IKGYIRY

-483 YKCVCPVN
+483 YKCVCPVKN
-491 TENAYIRLYDKMRIS
+491 ENIYARLYEKLGVS

-516 YRFSEE
+516 YRFREDE
-522 ETEKKE
+522 IEKKE

-536 EKEIYELLKNNSFE
+536 EAEIYELLKNNFFE
-550 IEDLKKF
+550 IEDLKNF
-557 INVLYKENNGFDYVE
+557 INILYRENNGFNYVE

-598 VRPKIEELAG
+598 VRSKIEELAG

-637 QDISKMVEYIENL
+637 QDISKMIEYIESL

-665 DYASVR
+665 DYANVR

-868 KSLPKA
+868 KSLPKTSA
-874 SSKNNDNEDKAA
+874 KNNDNEDMAA

-893 NIKKQIKIVVESQK
+893 NIKKQIKTVVESQK

-914 IVGRKWSIEKWKEL
+914 IVGRKWSIDKWKEL
-928 FIENPIMNSFATK
+928 FIENPIMNNFATK
-941 LVWEETDDKGNIIK
+941 LVWEEIDDKGNIIK

-970 EEYELTNGTYILPLH
+970 EEYELENGTYILPLH

-998 EQLEDYEIV
+998 EQLEDYEII

-1013 NIPVYILKDEELEER
+1013 NIPVYTLKDEELEEK

-1055 FAEYGECCGCTFL
+1055 FAEYGECCGCTFI
-1068 DESSNLKM
+1068 DESSNIKM

-1081 NFYPGDYSTIISILK
+1081 NFYSGDYSTIINILK
-1096 ISFISRESNSEVVLR
+1096 ISFISRESNNEIVLR

-1122 LAGKMITEK
+1122 LAGNMITEK

>member
-1 MAKKEV
+1 MARKEA
-7 AEIIMRNVYSYK
+7 AEIIMRNVYSYNE
-19 DPQVREQLESYIL
+19 PQLRDQLESYIL
-32 GETNIA
+32 GETNTA
-38 PSGNDIRQKMSMY
+38 PSGNDLRKKISIY
-51 QAYGFENMS
+51 QAYGFDQLG

-83 MYKEAPDKL
+83 LYKECPDKL
-92 SAQFQL
+92 STQFQV
-98 FSGKYSLYK
+98 FVGKYSLYK
-107 NLGFSKAFI
+107 KFGFSKAFI

-122 TLLYTTRYWW
+122 MLLYATRYWW

-137 SVNKFIEN
+137 LVNKFIEN
-145 YKDIANEY
+145 YKDIADEY
-153 IDEYDKVNGNA
+153 INEYDKVNGNA
-164 AFAAGIILITKLAN
+164 AFAAGMLLIAKLKK

-189 NIFFGKKEK
+189 NIFFGKKEN

-212 KRLKDKTVKRIL
+212 KRLKDKTVKGIL
-224 ENDIKDPQID
+224 ENDIKDVQIE
-234 KYYNEF
+234 KYYNKLD
-240 AQIKLVFTSEMHESI
+240 QIKLVFTSEMHEVI
-255 LITKIIKEV
+255 LINKIIREV

-279 MAEPVTFLYIH
+279 MAEPVSFLYIP
-290 NNDEQTM
+290 NNEEQTM
-297 KNIEELKLSDK
+297 KNIEGLKLSDK

-320 GYYKYNEKYFY
+320 DYRSNERYFY
-331 KAIEESM
+331 KVIEESM
-338 KLSPDYVKSIMKR
+338 KSSPEYVKSIMKR
-351 EIDEEDVMGSVLLSL
+351 EIDEEDVMGGILLSL
-366 LLKNNYLTA
+366 LIKNNYIDGA
-375 EEKAAYL
+375 EKKEYL
-382 RKAENLLIKS
+382 GKIEDILIKS
-392 YSEMYMNKDVFTCEF
+392 CSEMYTNKEVYEYEF
-407 PEMGMGDFEFLRE
+407 PDVGMEDFEFLRNE
-420 ENAVLNGIKI
+420 KAVLNGIKI
-430 AESGNAYKHRV
+430 SENGNAYKHRIK
-441 EANKISVSALSLIEY
+441 ANKINVSALSLIEY
-456 STVARNAVEVTLK
+456 STVARNAVRVVFK
-469 ITGYMSY
+469 MKGYIRY

-483 YKCVCPVN
+483 YKCVCPV
-491 TENAYIRLYDKMRIS
+491 ENENIYARLYEKLGVS
-506 FEDVCQGYLD
+506 FEDICQGYLD
-516 YRFSEE
+516 YRFREE
-522 ETEKKE
+522 EAEKKE

-536 EKEIYELLKNNSFE
+536 EVEIYELLKNNSFE
-550 IEDLKKF
+550 IDYLKSF
-557 INVLYKENNGFDYVE
+557 INILYKENNGFDYVE

-580 IKSVTSMVEDM
+580 IKSITSMVEDM

-598 VRPKIEELAG
+598 VRSKVEELAG

-637 QDISKMVEYIENL
+637 QNINEITEYIENL

-665 DYASVR
+665 DYANVR

-874 SSKNNDNEDKAA
+874 SAKNNDNEDMAA

-907 LRIAKAV
+907 LRMAKAV
-914 IVGRKWSIEKWKEL
+914 IIGRKWSIDKWKEL

-941 LVWEETDDKGNIIK
+941 LVWEEVDDKGNIIK

-970 EEYELTNGTYILPLH
+970 EEYELENGTYILPLH

-1013 NIPVYILKDEELEER
+1013 NIPVYTLKDDELEEKD
-1028 EITEFKTKKIYASTF
+1028 ITEFKTKKIYASTF

-1055 FAEYGECCGCTFL
+1055 FAEYGECCGCTFI
-1068 DESSNLKM
+1068 DESSNIKL

-1081 NFYPGDYSTIISILK
+1081 NFYPGDYST
-1096 ISFISRESNSEVVLR
+1096 
-1111 KVPKK
+1111 
-1116 LISLAY
+1116 
-1122 LAGKMITEK
+1122 
-1131 AIENREE
+1131 

>member
-1 MAKKEV
+1 MARKEA
-7 AEIIMRNVYSYK
+7 AEIIMRNVYSYNE
-19 DPQVREQLESYIL
+19 PQLRDQLESYIL
-32 GETNIA
+32 GETNTA
-38 PSGNDIRQKMSMY
+38 PSGNDLRKKISIY
-51 QAYGFENMS
+51 QAYGFDQLG

-83 MYKEAPDKL
+83 LYKECPDKL
-92 SAQFQL
+92 STQFQV
-98 FSGKYSLYK
+98 FVGKYSLYK
-107 NLGFSKAFI
+107 KFGFSKAFI

-122 TLLYTTRYWW
+122 MLLYATRYWW

-137 SVNKFIEN
+137 LVNKFIEN
-145 YKDIANEY
+145 YKDIADEY
-153 IDEYDKVNGNA
+153 INEYDKVNGNA
-164 AFAAGIILITKLAN
+164 AFAAGMLLIAKLKK

-189 NIFFGKKEK
+189 NIFFGKKEN

-212 KRLKDKTVKRIL
+212 KRLKDKTVKGIL
-224 ENDIKDPQID
+224 ENDIKDVQIE
-234 KYYNEF
+234 KYYNKLD
-240 AQIKLVFTSEMHESI
+240 QIKLVFTSEMHEVI
-255 LITKIIKEV
+255 LINKIIREV

-279 MAEPVTFLYIH
+279 MAEPVSFLYIP
-290 NNDEQTM
+290 NNEEQTM
-297 KNIEELKLSDK
+297 KNIEGLKLSDK

-320 GYYKYNEKYFY
+320 DYRSNERYFY
-331 KAIEESM
+331 KVIEESM
-338 KLSPDYVKSIMKR
+338 KSSPEYVKSIMKR
-351 EIDEEDVMGSVLLSL
+351 EIDEEDVMGGILLSL
-366 LLKNNYLTA
+366 LIKNNYIDGA
-375 EEKAAYL
+375 EKKEYL
-382 RKAENLLIKS
+382 GKIEDILIKS
-392 YSEMYMNKDVFTCEF
+392 CSEMYTNKEVYEYEF
-407 PEMGMGDFEFLRE
+407 PDVGMEDFEFLRNE
-420 ENAVLNGIKI
+420 KAVLNGIKI
-430 AESGNAYKHRV
+430 SENGNAYKHRIK
-441 EANKISVSALSLIEY
+441 ANKINVSALSLIEY
-456 STVARNAVEVTLK
+456 STVARNAVRVVFK
-469 ITGYMSY
+469 MKGYIRY

-483 YKCVCPVN
+483 YKCVCPV
-491 TENAYIRLYDKMRIS
+491 ENENIYARLYEKLGVS
-506 FEDVCQGYLD
+506 FEDICQGYLD
-516 YRFSEE
+516 YRFREE
-522 ETEKKE
+522 EAEKKE

-536 EKEIYELLKNNSFE
+536 EVEIYELLKNNSFE
-550 IEDLKKF
+550 IDYLKSF
-557 INVLYKENNGFDYVE
+557 INILYKENNGFDYVE

-580 IKSVTSMVEDM
+580 IKSITSMVEDM

-598 VRPKIEELAG
+598 VRSKVEELAG

-637 QDISKMVEYIENL
+637 QNINEITEYIENL

-665 DYASVR
+665 DYANVR

-874 SSKNNDNEDKAA
+874 SAKNNDNEDMAA

-907 LRIAKAV
+907 LRMAKAV
-914 IVGRKWSIEKWKEL
+914 IIGRKWSIDKWKEL

-941 LVWEETDDKGNIIK
+941 LVWEEVDDKGNIIK

-970 EEYELTNGTYILPLH
+970 EEYELENGTYILPLH

-1013 NIPVYILKDEELEER
+1013 NIPVYTLKDDELEEKD
-1028 EITEFKTKKIYASTF
+1028 ITEFKTKKIYASTF

-1055 FAEYGECCGCTFL
+1055 FAEYGECCGCTFI
-1068 DESSNLKM
+1068 DESSNIKM

-1096 ISFISRESNSEVVLR
+1096 ISFISRESNSEIVLR

-1122 LAGKMITEK
+1122 LAGNMITEK

>member
-1 MAKKEV
+1 MARKEA
-7 AEIIMRNVYSYK
+7 AEIIMRNVYSYNE
-19 DPQVREQLESYIL
+19 PQLRDQLESYIL
-32 GETNIA
+32 GETNTA
-38 PSGNDIRQKMSMY
+38 PSGNDLRKKISIY
-51 QAYGFENMS
+51 QAYGFDQLG

-74 EVLKRYTEL
+74 EVLKRYVEL
-83 MYKEAPDKL
+83 LYKECPDKL
-92 SAQFQL
+92 STQFQV
-98 FSGKYSLYK
+98 FIGKYSLYK
-107 NLGFSKAFI
+107 KLGFSKAFI

-122 TLLYTTRYWW
+122 MLLYATRYWW

-137 SVNKFIEN
+137 LVNKFIEN
-145 YKDIANEY
+145 YKDIADEY
-153 IDEYDKVNGNA
+153 INEYDKVNGNA
-164 AFAAGIILITKLAN
+164 AFAAGMLLIAKLKK

-189 NIFFGKKEK
+189 NIFFGKKEN

-212 KRLKDKTVKRIL
+212 KRLKDKTVKGIL
-224 ENDIKDPQID
+224 ENDIKDVQIE
-234 KYYNEF
+234 KYYNKLD
-240 AQIKLVFTSEMHESI
+240 QIKLVFTSEMHEVI
-255 LITKIIKEV
+255 LINKIIREV

-271 FQGVRIAA
+271 FQGVKIAA
-279 MAEPVTFLYIH
+279 MAEPVSFLYIP
-290 NNDEQTM
+290 NNEEQTM
-297 KNIEELKLSDK
+297 KNIEGLKLSDK

-320 GYYKYNEKYFY
+320 DYRSNERYFY
-331 KAIEESM
+331 KVIEESM
-338 KLSPDYVKSIMKR
+338 KSSPEYVKSIMKR
-351 EIDEEDVMGSVLLSL
+351 EIDEEDVMGGILLSL
-366 LLKNNYLTA
+366 LIKNNYIDGA
-375 EEKAAYL
+375 EKKEYL
-382 RKAENLLIKS
+382 GKIEDILIKS
-392 YSEMYMNKDVFTCEF
+392 CSEMYTNKEVYEYEF
-407 PEMGMGDFEFLRE
+407 PDVGMEDFEFLRNE
-420 ENAVLNGIKI
+420 KAVLNGIKI
-430 AESGNAYKHRV
+430 SENGNAYKHRV
-441 EANKISVSALSLIEY
+441 KANKINVSALSLIEY
-456 STVARNAVEVTLK
+456 STVARNAVGVVFK
-469 ITGYMSY
+469 MKGYIRY

-483 YKCVCPVN
+483 YKCVCPAKN
-491 TENAYIRLYDKMRIS
+491 ENIYARLYEKLGIS
-506 FEDVCQGYLD
+506 FEDICQGYLD
-516 YRFSEE
+516 YRFREE
-522 ETEKKE
+522 EAEKKE
-528 FLEFAHKY
+528 FLGFAHKY
-536 EKEIYELLKNNSFE
+536 EAEIYELLKNNSFE
-550 IEDLKKF
+550 IDYLKSF
-557 INVLYKENNGFDYVE
+557 INILYKENNGFDYVE

-580 IKSVTSMVEDM
+580 IKSITSMVEDM

-598 VRPKIEELAG
+598 VRSKVEELAG

-637 QDISKMVEYIENL
+637 QNINEITEYIENL

-665 DYASVR
+665 DYANVR

-874 SSKNNDNEDKAA
+874 SAKNNDNEDMAA

-907 LRIAKAV
+907 LRMAKAV
-914 IVGRKWSIEKWKEL
+914 IIGRKWSIDKWKEL
-928 FIENPIMNSFATK
+928 FIENPIMNNFATK
-941 LVWEETDDKGNIIK
+941 LVWEEVDDKGNIIK

-970 EEYELTNGTYILPLH
+970 EEYELENGTYILPLH

-1013 NIPVYILKDEELEER
+1013 NIPVYTLKDDELEEKD
-1028 EITEFKTKKIYASTF
+1028 ITEFKTKKIYASTF

-1055 FAEYGECCGCTFL
+1055 FAEYGECCGCTFI
-1068 DESSNLKM
+1068 DESSNIKM

-1096 ISFISRESNSEVVLR
+1096 ISFISRESNSEIVLR

-1122 LAGKMITEK
+1122 LAGNMITEK

>member
-1 MAKKEV
+1 
-7 AEIIMRNVYSYK
+7 
-19 DPQVREQLESYIL
+19 
-32 GETNIA
+32 
-38 PSGNDIRQKMSMY
+38 
-51 QAYGFENMS
+51 
-60 CFDENKNFI
+60 
-69 DNEDG
+69 
-74 EVLKRYTEL
+74 
-83 MYKEAPDKL
+83 
-92 SAQFQL
+92 
-98 FSGKYSLYK
+98 
-107 NLGFSKAFI
+107 
-116 KEDFQK
+116 
-122 TLLYTTRYWW
+122 
-132 QTEKE
+132 
-137 SVNKFIEN
+137 
-145 YKDIANEY
+145 
-153 IDEYDKVNGNA
+153 
-164 AFAAGIILITKLAN
+164 
-178 ENESSPIEKIG
+178 
-189 NIFFGKKEK
+189 
-198 IVEKLERFFYSILK
+198 
-212 KRLKDKTVKRIL
+212 
-224 ENDIKDPQID
+224 
-234 KYYNEF
+234 
-240 AQIKLVFTSEMHESI
+240 
-255 LITKIIKEV
+255 
-264 KMASNII
+264 
-271 FQGVRIAA
+271 
-279 MAEPVTFLYIH
+279 
-290 NNDEQTM
+290 
-297 KNIEELKLSDK
+297 
-308 YKLDFCLERISN
+308 
-320 GYYKYNEKYFY
+320 
-331 KAIEESM
+331 
-338 KLSPDYVKSIMKR
+338 
-351 EIDEEDVMGSVLLSL
+351 
-366 LLKNNYLTA
+366 
-375 EEKAAYL
+375 
-382 RKAENLLIKS
+382 
-392 YSEMYMNKDVFTCEF
+392 
-407 PEMGMGDFEFLRE
+407 
-420 ENAVLNGIKI
+420 
-430 AESGNAYKHRV
+430 
-441 EANKISVSALSLIEY
+441 
-456 STVARNAVEVTLK
+456 
-469 ITGYMSY
+469 
-476 LFHFIIN
+476 
-483 YKCVCPVN
+483 
-491 TENAYIRLYDKMRIS
+491 
-506 FEDVCQGYLD
+506 
-516 YRFSEE
+516 
-522 ETEKKE
+522 
-528 FLEFAHKY
+528 
-536 EKEIYELLKNNSFE
+536 
-550 IEDLKKF
+550 
-557 INVLYKENNGFDYVE
+557 
-572 LTNVFEKK
+572 
-580 IKSVTSMVEDM
+580 
-591 LKSKENE
+591 
-598 VRPKIEELAG
+598 
-608 AKSKITAD
+608 
-616 TAMRLI
+616 MRLI

-637 QDISKMVEYIENL
+637 QNINEITEYIENL

-665 DYASVR
+665 DYANVR

-874 SSKNNDNEDKAA
+874 SAKNNDNEDMAA

-907 LRIAKAV
+907 LRMAKAV
-914 IVGRKWSIEKWKEL
+914 IIGRKWSIDKWKEL

-941 LVWEETDDKGNIIK
+941 LVWEEVDDKGNIIK

-970 EEYELTNGTYILPLH
+970 EEYELENGTYILPLH

-998 EQLEDYEIV
+998 EQLEDYEII

-1013 NIPVYILKDEELEER
+1013 NIPVYTLKDDELEEKD
-1028 EITEFKTKKIYASTF
+1028 ITEFKTKKIYASTF

-1055 FAEYGECCGCTFL
+1055 FAEYGECCGCTFI
-1068 DESSNLKM
+1068 DESSNIKM

-1096 ISFISRESNSEVVLR
+1096 ISFISRESNSEIVLR

-1122 LAGKMITEK
+1122 LAGNMITEK

>member
-1 MAKKEV
+1 MAKREA

-19 DPQVREQLESYIL
+19 EPQLREQLESYIL
-32 GETNIA
+32 GETNTA
-38 PSGNDIRQKMSMY
+38 PSGNDLRQKISMY
-51 QAYGFENMS
+51 QAYGFDQLG

-83 MYKEAPDKL
+83 LYKECPDKL
-92 SAQFQL
+92 STQFQL

-145 YKDIANEY
+145 YKEIANEY

-164 AFAAGIILITKLAN
+164 AFAAGIILITKLTN
-178 ENESSPIEKIG
+178 ENESSPMEKIG

-224 ENDIKDPQID
+224 ENDIKDSQID

-279 MAEPVTFLYIH
+279 MAEPATFLYVH

-320 GYYKYNEKYFY
+320 DYRYNEKYFY
-331 KAIEESM
+331 KTIEESM

-351 EIDEEDVMGSVLLSL
+351 EIDEEDVMGGILLSL
-366 LLKNNYLTA
+366 LIKNNYIDGA
-375 EEKAAYL
+375 EKKEYL
-382 RKAENLLIKS
+382 GKIENILIKS
-392 YSEMYMNKDVFTCEF
+392 YSEMYTNQDVYGYEF
-407 PEMGMGDFEFLRE
+407 PEIGMEDFEFLRG
-420 ENAVLNGIKI
+420 ENAALNGIKI
-430 AESGNAYKHRV
+430 SEVGNAYKYRTK
-441 EANKISVSALSLIEY
+441 ANKINVSALSLIEY
-456 STVARNAVEVTLK
+456 STVARNAVGVIFK
-469 ITGYMSY
+469 IKGYIRY

-483 YKCVCPVN
+483 YKCVCPVKN
-491 TENAYIRLYDKMRIS
+491 ENIYARLYEKLGVS

-516 YRFSEE
+516 YRFREDE
-522 ETEKKE
+522 IEKKE

-536 EKEIYELLKNNSFE
+536 EAEIYELLKNNFFE
-550 IEDLKKF
+550 IEDLKNF
-557 INVLYKENNGFDYVE
+557 INILYRENNGFNYVE

-598 VRPKIEELAG
+598 VRSKIEELAG

-637 QDISKMVEYIENL
+637 QDISKMIEYIESL

-665 DYASVR
+665 DYANVR

-874 SSKNNDNEDKAA
+874 SAKNNDNEDMAA

-893 NIKKQIKIVVESQK
+893 NIKKQIKTVVESQK

-914 IVGRKWSIEKWKEL
+914 IVGRKWSIDKWKEL

-941 LVWEETDDKGNIIK
+941 LVWEEIDDKGNIIK

-970 EEYELTNGTYILPLH
+970 EEYELENGTYILPLH

-998 EQLEDYEIV
+998 EQLEDYEII

-1013 NIPVYILKDEELEER
+1013 NIPVYTLKDEELEEK

-1055 FAEYGECCGCTFL
+1055 FAEYGECCGCTFI
-1068 DESSNLKM
+1068 DESSNIKM

-1081 NFYPGDYSTIISILK
+1081 NFYSGDYSTIINILK
-1096 ISFISRESNSEVVLR
+1096 ISFISRESNNEIVLR

-1122 LAGKMITEK
+1122 LAGNMITEK

>member
-1 MAKKEV
+1 MARKEA
-7 AEIIMRNVYSYK
+7 AEIIMRNVYSYNE
-19 DPQVREQLESYIL
+19 PQLRDQLESYIL
-32 GETNIA
+32 GETNTA
-38 PSGNDIRQKMSMY
+38 PSGNDLRKKISIY
-51 QAYGFENMS
+51 QAYGFDQLG

-83 MYKEAPDKL
+83 LYKECPDKL
-92 SAQFQL
+92 STQFQV

-107 NLGFSKAFI
+107 KLGFSKAFI

-122 TLLYTTRYWW
+122 MLLYATRYWW

-137 SVNKFIEN
+137 LVNKFIEN
-145 YKDIANEY
+145 YKDIADEY
-153 IDEYDKVNGNA
+153 INEYDKVNGNA
-164 AFAAGIILITKLAN
+164 AFAAGMLLIAKLKK

-189 NIFFGKKEK
+189 NIFFGKKEN
-198 IVEKLERFFYSILK
+198 IAEKLERFFYSILK
-212 KRLKDKTVKRIL
+212 KRLKDKTVKGIL
-224 ENDIKDPQID
+224 ENDIKDVQIE
-234 KYYNEF
+234 KYYNKLE
-240 AQIKLVFTSEMHESI
+240 QIKLVFTSEMHEVI
-255 LITKIIKEV
+255 LINKIIREV

-279 MAEPVTFLYIH
+279 MAEPVSFLYIP
-290 NNDEQTM
+290 NNEEQTM
-297 KNIEELKLSDK
+297 KNIEGLKLSDK

-320 GYYKYNEKYFY
+320 DYRSNERYFY
-331 KAIEESM
+331 KVIEESM
-338 KLSPDYVKSIMKR
+338 KSSPEYVKSIMKR
-351 EIDEEDVMGSVLLSL
+351 EIDEEDVMGGILLSL
-366 LLKNNYLTA
+366 LIKNNYIDGA
-375 EEKAAYL
+375 EKKEYL
-382 RKAENLLIKS
+382 GKIEDILIKS
-392 YSEMYMNKDVFTCEF
+392 CSEMYTNKEVYEYEF
-407 PEMGMGDFEFLRE
+407 PDVGMEDFEFLRNE
-420 ENAVLNGIKI
+420 KAMLNGIKI
-430 AESGNAYKHRV
+430 SENGNAYKHRV
-441 EANKISVSALSLIEY
+441 KANKINVSALSLIEY
-456 STVARNAVEVTLK
+456 STVARNAVGVVFK
-469 ITGYMSY
+469 MKGYIRY

-483 YKCVCPVN
+483 YKCVCPV
-491 TENAYIRLYDKMRIS
+491 ENENIYVRLYEKLGVS
-506 FEDVCQGYLD
+506 FEDICQGYLD
-516 YRFSEE
+516 YRFREE
-522 ETEKKE
+522 ESEKKE

-536 EKEIYELLKNNSFE
+536 EAEIYELLKNNSFE
-550 IEDLKKF
+550 IDYLKSF
-557 INVLYKENNGFDYVE
+557 INILYKENNGFDYVE

-580 IKSVTSMVEDM
+580 IKSITSMVEDM

-598 VRPKIEELAG
+598 VRSKVEELAG

-637 QDISKMVEYIENL
+637 QNINEITEYIENL

-665 DYASVR
+665 DYANVR

-874 SSKNNDNEDKAA
+874 SAKNNDNEDMAA

-907 LRIAKAV
+907 LRMAKAV
-914 IVGRKWSIEKWKEL
+914 IIGRKWSIDKWKEL

-941 LVWEETDDKGNIIK
+941 LVWEEVDDKGNIIK

-970 EEYELTNGTYILPLH
+970 EEYELENGTYILPLH

-998 EQLEDYEIV
+998 EQLEDYEII

-1013 NIPVYILKDEELEER
+1013 NIPVYTLKDDELEEKD
-1028 EITEFKTKKIYASTF
+1028 ITEFKTKKIYASTF

-1055 FAEYGECCGCTFL
+1055 FAEYGECCGCTFI
-1068 DESSNLKM
+1068 DESSNIKM

-1096 ISFISRESNSEVVLR
+1096 ISFISRESNSEIVLR

-1122 LAGKMITEK
+1122 LAGNMITEK

>member
-1 MAKKEV
+1 MAKREA

-19 DPQVREQLESYIL
+19 EPQLREQLESYIL
-32 GETNIA
+32 GETNTA
-38 PSGNDIRQKMSMY
+38 PSGNDLRQKISMY
-51 QAYGFENMS
+51 QAYGFEQLG

-83 MYKEAPDKL
+83 LYKECPDKL
-92 SAQFQL
+92 STQFQL

-145 YKDIANEY
+145 YKEIANEY

-164 AFAAGIILITKLAN
+164 AFAAGIILITKLTN
-178 ENESSPIEKIG
+178 ENESSPMEKIG

-224 ENDIKDPQID
+224 ENDIKDSQID

-279 MAEPVTFLYIH
+279 MAEPATFLYVH

-320 GYYKYNEKYFY
+320 DYRYNEKYFY
-331 KAIEESM
+331 KTIEESM

-351 EIDEEDVMGSVLLSL
+351 EIDEEDVMGGILLSL
-366 LLKNNYLTA
+366 LIKNNYIDGA
-375 EEKAAYL
+375 EKKEYL
-382 RKAENLLIKS
+382 GKIENILIKS
-392 YSEMYMNKDVFTCEF
+392 YSEMYTNQDVYGYEF
-407 PEMGMGDFEFLRE
+407 PEIGMEDFEFLRG
-420 ENAVLNGIKI
+420 ENAALNGIKI
-430 AESGNAYKHRV
+430 SEVGNAYKYRTK
-441 EANKISVSALSLIEY
+441 ANKINVSALSLIEY
-456 STVARNAVEVTLK
+456 STVARNAVGVIFK
-469 ITGYMSY
+469 IKGYIRY

-483 YKCVCPVN
+483 YKCVCPVKN
-491 TENAYIRLYDKMRIS
+491 ENIYARLYEKLGVS

-516 YRFSEE
+516 YRFREDE
-522 ETEKKE
+522 IEKKE

-536 EKEIYELLKNNSFE
+536 EAEIYELLKNNFFE
-550 IEDLKKF
+550 IEDLKNF
-557 INVLYKENNGFDYVE
+557 INILYRENNGFNYVE

-598 VRPKIEELAG
+598 VRSKIEELAG

-637 QDISKMVEYIENL
+637 QDISKMIEYIESL

-665 DYASVR
+665 DYANVR

-868 KSLPKA
+868 KSLPKTSA
-874 SSKNNDNEDKAA
+874 KNNDNEDMAA

-893 NIKKQIKIVVESQK
+893 NIKKQIKTVVESQK

-914 IVGRKWSIEKWKEL
+914 IVGRKWSIDKWKEL
-928 FIENPIMNSFATK
+928 FIENSIMNNFATK
-941 LVWEETDDKGNIIK
+941 LVWEEIDDKGNIIK

-970 EEYELTNGTYILPLH
+970 EEYELENGTYILPLH

-998 EQLEDYEIV
+998 EQLEDYEII

-1013 NIPVYILKDEELEER
+1013 NIPVYTLKDEELEEK

-1055 FAEYGECCGCTFL
+1055 FAEYGECCGCTFI
-1068 DESSNLKM
+1068 DESSNIKM

-1081 NFYPGDYSTIISILK
+1081 NFYSGDYSTIINILK
-1096 ISFISRESNSEVVLR
+1096 ISFISRESNNEIVLR

-1122 LAGKMITEK
+1122 LAGNMITEK

>member
-1 MAKKEV
+1 MAKREA

-19 DPQVREQLESYIL
+19 EPQLREQLESYIL
-32 GETNIA
+32 GETNTA
-38 PSGNDIRQKMSMY
+38 PSGNDLRQKISMY
-51 QAYGFENMS
+51 QAYGFDQLG

-83 MYKEAPDKL
+83 LYKECPDKL
-92 SAQFQL
+92 STQFQL

-145 YKDIANEY
+145 YKEIANEY

-164 AFAAGIILITKLAN
+164 AFAAGIILITKLTN
-178 ENESSPIEKIG
+178 ENESSPMEKIG

-224 ENDIKDPQID
+224 ENDIKDSQID

-279 MAEPVTFLYIH
+279 MAEPATFLYVH

-320 GYYKYNEKYFY
+320 DYRYNEKYFY
-331 KAIEESM
+331 KTIEESM

-351 EIDEEDVMGSVLLSL
+351 EIDEEDVMGGILLSL
-366 LLKNNYLTA
+366 LIKNNYIDGA
-375 EEKAAYL
+375 EKKEYL
-382 RKAENLLIKS
+382 GKIENILIKS
-392 YSEMYMNKDVFTCEF
+392 YSEMYTNQDVYGYEF
-407 PEMGMGDFEFLRE
+407 PEIGMEDFEFLRG
-420 ENAVLNGIKI
+420 ENAALNGIKI
-430 AESGNAYKHRV
+430 SEVGNAYKYRTK
-441 EANKISVSALSLIEY
+441 ANKINVSALSLIEY
-456 STVARNAVEVTLK
+456 STVARNAVGVIFK
-469 ITGYMSY
+469 IKGYIRY

-483 YKCVCPVN
+483 YKCVCPVKN
-491 TENAYIRLYDKMRIS
+491 ENIYARLYEKLGVS

-516 YRFSEE
+516 YRFREDE
-522 ETEKKE
+522 IEKKE

-536 EKEIYELLKNNSFE
+536 EAEIYELLKNNFFE
-550 IEDLKKF
+550 IEDLKNF
-557 INVLYKENNGFDYVE
+557 INILYRENNGFNYVE

-598 VRPKIEELAG
+598 VRSKIEELAG

-637 QDISKMVEYIENL
+637 QDISKMIEYIESL

-665 DYASVR
+665 DYANVR

-737 LLLPLALTAGEA
+737 LLLPLALAAGEA

-868 KSLPKA
+868 KSLPKTSA
-874 SSKNNDNEDKAA
+874 KNNDNEDMAA

-893 NIKKQIKIVVESQK
+893 NIKKQIKTVVESQK

-914 IVGRKWSIEKWKEL
+914 IVGRKWSIDKWKEL

-941 LVWEETDDKGNIIK
+941 LVWEEIDDKGNIIK

-970 EEYELTNGTYILPLH
+970 EEYELENGTYILPLH

-998 EQLEDYEIV
+998 EQLEDYEII

-1013 NIPVYILKDEELEER
+1013 NIPVYTLKDEELEEK

-1055 FAEYGECCGCTFL
+1055 FAEYGECCGCTFI
-1068 DESSNLKM
+1068 DESSNIKM

-1081 NFYPGDYSTIISILK
+1081 NFYSGDYSTIISILK
-1096 ISFISRESNSEVVLR
+1096 ISFISRESNSEIVLR

-1122 LAGKMITEK
+1122 LAGNMITEK

>member
-1 MAKKEV
+1 MHEV
-7 AEIIMRNVYSYK
+7 
-19 DPQVREQLESYIL
+19 
-32 GETNIA
+32 
-38 PSGNDIRQKMSMY
+38 
-51 QAYGFENMS
+51 
-60 CFDENKNFI
+60 
-69 DNEDG
+69 
-74 EVLKRYTEL
+74 
-83 MYKEAPDKL
+83 
-92 SAQFQL
+92 
-98 FSGKYSLYK
+98 
-107 NLGFSKAFI
+107 
-116 KEDFQK
+116 
-122 TLLYTTRYWW
+122 
-132 QTEKE
+132 
-137 SVNKFIEN
+137 
-145 YKDIANEY
+145 
-153 IDEYDKVNGNA
+153 
-164 AFAAGIILITKLAN
+164 ILIN
-178 ENESSPIEKIG
+178 
-189 NIFFGKKEK
+189 
-198 IVEKLERFFYSILK
+198 
-212 KRLKDKTVKRIL
+212 
-224 ENDIKDPQID
+224 
-234 KYYNEF
+234 
-240 AQIKLVFTSEMHESI
+240 
-255 LITKIIKEV
+255 KIIREV

-279 MAEPVTFLYIH
+279 MAEPVSFLYIP
-290 NNDEQTM
+290 NNEEQTM
-297 KNIEELKLSDK
+297 KNIEGLKLSDK

-320 GYYKYNEKYFY
+320 DYRSNERYFY
-331 KAIEESM
+331 KVIEESM
-338 KLSPDYVKSIMKR
+338 KSSPEYVKSIMKR
-351 EIDEEDVMGSVLLSL
+351 EIDEEDVMGGILLSL
-366 LLKNNYLTA
+366 LIKNNYIDGA
-375 EEKAAYL
+375 EKKEYL
-382 RKAENLLIKS
+382 GKIEDILIKS
-392 YSEMYMNKDVFTCEF
+392 CSEMYTNKEVYEYEF
-407 PEMGMGDFEFLRE
+407 PDVGMEDFEFLRNE
-420 ENAVLNGIKI
+420 KAVLNGIKI
-430 AESGNAYKHRV
+430 SENGNAYKHRV
-441 EANKISVSALSLIEY
+441 KANKINVSALSLIEY
-456 STVARNAVEVTLK
+456 STVARNAVRVVFK
-469 ITGYMSY
+469 MKGYIRY

-483 YKCVCPVN
+483 YKCVCPAKN
-491 TENAYIRLYDKMRIS
+491 ENIYARLYEKLGIS
-506 FEDVCQGYLD
+506 FEDICQGYLD
-516 YRFSEE
+516 YRFREE
-522 ETEKKE
+522 EAEKKE

-536 EKEIYELLKNNSFE
+536 EAEIYELLKNNSFE
-550 IEDLKKF
+550 IDYLKSF
-557 INVLYKENNGFDYVE
+557 INILYKENNGFDYVE

-580 IKSVTSMVEDM
+580 IKSITSMVEDM
-591 LKSKENE
+591 LKSKESE
-598 VRPKIEELAG
+598 VRSKVEELAG

-637 QDISKMVEYIENL
+637 QNINEITEYIENL

-665 DYASVR
+665 DYANVR

-874 SSKNNDNEDKAA
+874 SAKNNDNEDMAA

-907 LRIAKAV
+907 LRMAKAV
-914 IVGRKWSIEKWKEL
+914 IIGRKWSIDKWKEL

-941 LVWEETDDKGNIIK
+941 LVWEEVDDKGNIIK

-970 EEYELTNGTYILPLH
+970 EEYELENGTYILPLH

-998 EQLEDYEIV
+998 EQLEDYEII

-1013 NIPVYILKDEELEER
+1013 NIPVYTLKDDELEEKD
-1028 EITEFKTKKIYASTF
+1028 ITEFKTKKIYASTF

-1055 FAEYGECCGCTFL
+1055 FAEYGECYGCSFI
-1068 DESSNLKM
+1068 DESSNIKM

-1122 LAGKMITEK
+1122 LAGNMITEK

>member
-1 MAKKEV
+1 M
-7 AEIIMRNVYSYK
+7 
-19 DPQVREQLESYIL
+19 
-32 GETNIA
+32 
-38 PSGNDIRQKMSMY
+38 
-51 QAYGFENMS
+51 
-60 CFDENKNFI
+60 
-69 DNEDG
+69 
-74 EVLKRYTEL
+74 
-83 MYKEAPDKL
+83 
-92 SAQFQL
+92 
-98 FSGKYSLYK
+98 
-107 NLGFSKAFI
+107 
-116 KEDFQK
+116 
-122 TLLYTTRYWW
+122 
-132 QTEKE
+132 
-137 SVNKFIEN
+137 
-145 YKDIANEY
+145 
-153 IDEYDKVNGNA
+153 
-164 AFAAGIILITKLAN
+164 
-178 ENESSPIEKIG
+178 
-189 NIFFGKKEK
+189 
-198 IVEKLERFFYSILK
+198 
-212 KRLKDKTVKRIL
+212 
-224 ENDIKDPQID
+224 ENDIKDVQIE
-234 KYYNEF
+234 KYYNKLD
-240 AQIKLVFTSEMHESI
+240 QIKLVFTSEMHEVI
-255 LITKIIKEV
+255 LINKIIREV

-279 MAEPVTFLYIH
+279 MAEPVSFLYIP
-290 NNDEQTM
+290 NNEEQTM
-297 KNIEELKLSDK
+297 KNIEGLKLSDK

-320 GYYKYNEKYFY
+320 DYRSNERYFY
-331 KAIEESM
+331 KVIEESM
-338 KLSPDYVKSIMKR
+338 KSSPEYVKSIMKR
-351 EIDEEDVMGSVLLSL
+351 EIDEEDVMGGILLSL
-366 LLKNNYLTA
+366 LIKNNYIDGA
-375 EEKAAYL
+375 EKKEYL
-382 RKAENLLIKS
+382 GKIEDILIKS
-392 YSEMYMNKDVFTCEF
+392 CSEMYTNKEVYEYEF
-407 PEMGMGDFEFLRE
+407 PDVGMEDFEFLRNE
-420 ENAVLNGIKI
+420 KAMLNGIKI
-430 AESGNAYKHRV
+430 SENGNAYKHRV
-441 EANKISVSALSLIEY
+441 KANKINVSALSLIEY
-456 STVARNAVEVTLK
+456 STVARNAVRVVFK
-469 ITGYMSY
+469 MKGYIRY

-483 YKCVCPVN
+483 YKCVCPV
-491 TENAYIRLYDKMRIS
+491 ENENIYARLYEKLGVS
-506 FEDVCQGYLD
+506 FEDICQGYLD
-516 YRFSEE
+516 YRFREE
-522 ETEKKE
+522 EAEKKE

-536 EKEIYELLKNNSFE
+536 EAEIYELLKNNSFE
-550 IEDLKKF
+550 IDYLKSF
-557 INVLYKENNGFDYVE
+557 INILYKENNGFDYVE

-580 IKSVTSMVEDM
+580 IKSITSMVEDM
-591 LKSKENE
+591 LKSKESE
-598 VRPKIEELAG
+598 VRSKVEELAG

-637 QDISKMVEYIENL
+637 QNINEITEYIENL

-665 DYASVR
+665 DYANVR

-874 SSKNNDNEDKAA
+874 SAKNNDNEDMAA

-907 LRIAKAV
+907 LRMAKAV
-914 IVGRKWSIEKWKEL
+914 IIGRKWSIDKWKEL

-941 LVWEETDDKGNIIK
+941 LVWEEVDDKGNIIK

-970 EEYELTNGTYILPLH
+970 EEYELENGTYILPLH

-998 EQLEDYEIV
+998 EQLEDYEII

-1013 NIPVYILKDEELEER
+1013 NIPVYTLKDDELEEKD
-1028 EITEFKTKKIYASTF
+1028 ITEFKTKKIYASTF
-1043 KSAAN
+1043 KSATN

-1055 FAEYGECCGCTFL
+1055 FAEYGECYGCSFI
-1068 DESSNLKM
+1068 DESSNIKM

-1122 LAGKMITEK
+1122 LAGNMITEK

>member
-1 MAKKEV
+1 MARKEA
-7 AEIIMRNVYSYK
+7 AEIIMRNVYSYNE
-19 DPQVREQLESYIL
+19 PQLRDQLESYIL
-32 GETNIA
+32 GETNTA
-38 PSGNDIRQKMSMY
+38 PSGNDLRKKISIY
-51 QAYGFENMS
+51 QAYGFDQLG

-83 MYKEAPDKL
+83 LYKECPDKL
-92 SAQFQL
+92 STQFQV

-107 NLGFSKAFI
+107 KLGFSKAFI

-122 TLLYTTRYWW
+122 MLLYATRYWW

-137 SVNKFIEN
+137 LVNKFIEN
-145 YKDIANEY
+145 YKDIADEY
-153 IDEYDKVNGNA
+153 INEYDKVNGNA
-164 AFAAGIILITKLAN
+164 AFAAGMLLIAKLKK

-189 NIFFGKKEK
+189 NIFFGKKEN

-212 KRLKDKTVKRIL
+212 KRLKDKTVKGIL
-224 ENDIKDPQID
+224 ENDIKDVQIE
-234 KYYNEF
+234 KYYNKLD
-240 AQIKLVFTSEMHESI
+240 QIKFVFTSEMHEVI
-255 LITKIIKEV
+255 LINKIIREV

-279 MAEPVTFLYIH
+279 MAEPVSFLYIP
-290 NNDEQTM
+290 NNEEQTM
-297 KNIEELKLSDK
+297 KNIEGLKLSDK

-320 GYYKYNEKYFY
+320 DYRSNERYFY
-331 KAIEESM
+331 KVIEESM
-338 KLSPDYVKSIMKR
+338 KSSPEYVKSIMKR
-351 EIDEEDVMGSVLLSL
+351 EIDEEDVMGGILLSL
-366 LLKNNYLTA
+366 LIKNNYIDGA
-375 EEKAAYL
+375 EKKEYL
-382 RKAENLLIKS
+382 GKIEDILIKS
-392 YSEMYMNKDVFTCEF
+392 CSEMYTNKEVYEYEF
-407 PEMGMGDFEFLRE
+407 PDVGMEDFEFLRNE
-420 ENAVLNGIKI
+420 KAVLNGIKI
-430 AESGNAYKHRV
+430 SENGNAYKHRV
-441 EANKISVSALSLIEY
+441 KANKINVSALSLIEY
-456 STVARNAVEVTLK
+456 STVARNAVGVVFK
-469 ITGYMSY
+469 MKGYIRY

-483 YKCVCPVN
+483 YKSVCPVKN
-491 TENAYIRLYDKMRIS
+491 ENIYARLYEKLGIS
-506 FEDVCQGYLD
+506 FEDICQGYLD
-516 YRFSEE
+516 YRFREDE
-522 ETEKKE
+522 AEKKE

-536 EKEIYELLKNNSFE
+536 EAEIYELLKNNSFE
-550 IEDLKKF
+550 IEYLKSF
-557 INVLYKENNGFDYVE
+557 INILYRENNGFDYVE

-580 IKSVTSMVEDM
+580 IKSITSMVEDM
-591 LKSKENE
+591 LKSKESE
-598 VRPKIEELAG
+598 VRSKVEELAG

-637 QDISKMVEYIENL
+637 QNINEITEYIENL

-665 DYASVR
+665 DYANVR

-725 WIAEGSTTKYRN
+725 WIAEGSTAKYRN

-849 AVLDDKMEITL
+849 AILDDKMEITL

-874 SSKNNDNEDKAA
+874 SAKNNDNEDMAA

-907 LRIAKAV
+907 LRMAKAV
-914 IVGRKWSIEKWKEL
+914 IIGRKWSIDKWKEL

-941 LVWEETDDKGNIIK
+941 LVWEEVDDKGNIIK

-970 EEYELTNGTYILPLH
+970 EEYELENGTYILPLH

-998 EQLEDYEIV
+998 EQLEDYEII

-1013 NIPVYILKDEELEER
+1013 NIPVYTLKDDELEEKD
-1028 EITEFKTKKIYASTF
+1028 ITEFKTKKIYASTF

-1055 FAEYGECCGCTFL
+1055 FAEYGECCGCTFI
-1068 DESSNLKM
+1068 DESSNIKM

-1096 ISFISRESNSEVVLR
+1096 ISFISRESNSEIVLR

-1122 LAGKMITEK
+1122 LAGNMITEK